1 MESEKI
7 LMAAGVTVAAVV
19 GAFVFWGPSG
29 SRLRQRRGQIA
40 GLHNFG
46 RTCFLNTLL
55 QALAACPQFIAWLQL
70 YNGATP
76 DRKSLISSML
86 STLEVVNGTHATLR
100 GDPHSPG
107 AVLRALNT
115 LGWVIPQEEHD
126 AHELFHV
133 LLSSLEEEATRPQQ
147 MGCLSD
153 ALLPPTPVAHD
164 LLDLDGDYQRGLGG
178 GSAQH
183 HQRIGDQPNR
193 PSSAMLTDFLNM
205 EYDESTSL
213 QRLVRSEAHTPDS
226 PASVCERDS
235 AADALTPGVAT
246 NPFLGSSPFGYQSAL
261 AAMDFIEPPIQ
272 QQQQH
277 QGNASP
283 ILGGERLSRPR
294 QQQLHNQQQQHHN
307 NPNHSEGLNRRV
319 SSSCRSLER
328 LNRGPGRVSIW
339 SSMMP
344 SQVAHPFQGAMGAQI
359 VCNGCGSKSAVRY
372 DKFDSITLNLPT
384 QRRSGLSLGHLLSE
398 YITSED
404 LSDVKC
410 DSCNETTMHTKSVTF
425 AKLPACLCIHIART
439 VWLPT
444 GQVCK
449 RQDYVH
455 FPESL
460 SMAPYSFVQ
469 PHLNSQAGTPWG
481 STMSL
486 YSSSLPMNNGG
497 GAGGEGFGAM
507 FPKNLYRLLAV
518 VVHSG
523 EANSGHFVT
532 YRRGSLRNAHRWFYT
547 SDTIVR
553 EVTID
558 EVLSVPAYLLF
569 YDRGQQRQLQ
579 MQMR

>member
-153 ALLPPTPVAHD
+153 ALLPKANGNGHH
-164 LLDLDGDYQRGLGG
+164 LDMDNDGDSSLMASYRAINMTGG
-178 GSAQH
+178 
-183 HQRIGDQPNR
+183 IGDQPNR

-226 PASVCERDS
+226 PASVCERET
-235 AADALTPGVAT
+235 ADVLTPGVT
-246 NPFLGSSPFGYQSAL
+246 SNSFLANSPFGYQSAL
-261 AAMDFIEPPIQ
+261 DFIDAQ
-272 QQQQH
+272 QPLA
-277 QGNASP
+277 GNASP

-294 QQQLHNQQQQHHN
+294 QPQSQQQQQQLNNLHH
-307 NPNHSEGLNRRV
+307 PGEGLNRRV

-372 DKFDSITLNLPT
+372 DKFDSVTLNLPA

-486 YSSSLPMNNGG
+486 YSSSLPMNGSG
-497 GAGGEGFGAM
+497 AGAGGEGFGTM

-553 EVTID
+553 EVSID

-569 YDRGQQRQLQ
+569 YDRGQQRQQLQ
-579 MQMR
+579 MR

>member
-153 ALLPPTPVAHD
+153 ALLPPSAAPES
-164 LLDLDGDYQRGLGG
+164 LLDFPNEDYSLQR
-178 GSAQH
+178 SSFNVNQ
-183 HQRIGDQPNR
+183 QRIGDQPNR

-235 AADALTPGVAT
+235 AADALTPGVTT
-246 NPFLGSSPFGYQSAL
+246 NPFLGNSPFGYQSAL
-261 AAMDFIEPPIQ
+261 AAMEFIDPQP
-272 QQQQH
+272 
-277 QGNASP
+277 GNASP

-294 QQQLHNQQQQHHN
+294 QPQQQLN
-307 NPNHSEGLNRRV
+307 NHSEGLNRRV

-372 DKFDSITLNLPT
+372 DKFDSITLNLPA

-425 AKLPACLCIHIART
+425 AKLPACLCIHVART

-579 MQMR
+579 MR

>member
-46 RTCFLNTLL
+46 QTCFLNTLL

-70 YNGATP
+70 YNGASP

-86 STLEVVNGTHATLR
+86 NTLEVVNGTHATLR

-107 AVLRALNT
+107 AVLRALNS

-133 LLSSLEEEATRPQQ
+133 LLSSLEEESMRPQPV
-147 MGCLSD
+147 GCLSD
-153 ALLPPTPVAHD
+153 ALPGPGD
-164 LLDLDGDYQRGLGG
+164 NEDGEGIGTGADAGYRQANVTAITGA
-178 GSAQH
+178 S
-183 HQRIGDQPNR
+183 QRIGDQPNR
-193 PSSAMLTDFLNM
+193 PSSAMLSDFLNM
-205 EYDESTSL
+205 EYDESTNL
-213 QRLVRSEAHTPDS
+213 TRLVRSEAHTPDS
-226 PASVCERDS
+226 PASVCERD
-235 AADALTPGVAT
+235 AADRIGLMDAISPGASVLAQKQQ
-246 NPFLGSSPFGYQSAL
+246 FGYQNPMAL
-261 AAMDFIEPPIQ
+261 NESMEMDPL
-272 QQQQH
+272 
-277 QGNASP
+277 ASP

-294 QQQLHNQQQQHHN
+294 LPQSQQF
-307 NPNHSEGLNRRV
+307 SEGLNRRV
-319 SSSCRSLER
+319 SASCRSLER

-339 SSMMP
+339 SNMMP

-359 VCNGCGSKSAVRY
+359 VCNGCASKSAVRY
-372 DKFDSITLNLPT
+372 DKFESITLNLPA

-410 DSCNETTMHTKSVTF
+410 DSCNEITTHTKSVTF
-425 AKLPACLCIHIART
+425 AKLPACLCIHISRT
-439 VWLPT
+439 MWLPT
-444 GQVCK
+444 GQICK
-449 RQDYVH
+449 RTDYVH

-497 GAGGEGFGAM
+497 AAGEAFGAM

-523 EANSGHFVT
+523 DANNGHFVT

-569 YDRGQQRQLQ
+569 YDRGQPRQFQL
-579 MQMR
+579 R

>member
-19 GAFVFWGPSG
+19 GAFVFWGPSGECQVTCLYFGEAPKSVDSPLLAG

-70 YNGATP
+70 YNGASP
-76 DRKSLISSML
+76 DRRSLISSML
-86 STLEVVNGTHATLR
+86 NTLEVVNGTHATLR

-107 AVLRALNT
+107 AVLRALNA

-133 LLSSLEEEATRPQQ
+133 LLSSLEEEAIRPQPL
-147 MGCLSD
+147 GCLSD
-153 ALLPPTPVAHD
+153 ALPLGMGHDNDDSCSSIGLGAAGSATPIGGFRPISAMAAGTGMGVGAS
-164 LLDLDGDYQRGLGG
+164 QRG
-178 GSAQH
+178 
-183 HQRIGDQPNR
+183 IGDQPNR

-213 QRLVRSEAHTPDS
+213 TRLVRSEAHTPDS
-226 PASVCERDS
+226 PASVCEREGADRLGS
-235 AADALTPGVAT
+235 LMLDAISPGTPFGFPLASEVDALATPT
-246 NPFLGSSPFGYQSAL
+246 PT
-261 AAMDFIEPPIQ
+261 
-272 QQQQH
+272 
-277 QGNASP
+277 
-283 ILGGERLSRPR
+283 LGGERPSRPR
-294 QQQLHNQQQQHHN
+294 LPQSQDMG
-307 NPNHSEGLNRRV
+307 EGLNRRV

-328 LNRGPGRVSIW
+328 LHRGPGRVSIW
-339 SSMMP
+339 SNMMP

-372 DKFDSITLNLPT
+372 DKFDSITLNLPP
-384 QRRSGLSLGHLLSE
+384 QRRSGQSLGHLLSD

-410 DSCNETTMHTKSVTF
+410 DSCNETTTHTKSVTF
-425 AKLPACLCIHIART
+425 AKLPACLCIHVART

-449 RQDYVH
+449 RQDFVH

-469 PHLNSQAGTPWG
+469 PHLNSQV
-481 STMSL
+481 S
-486 YSSSLPMNNGG
+486 
-497 GAGGEGFGAM
+497 
-507 FPKNLYRLLAV
+507 
-518 VVHSG
+518 
-523 EANSGHFVT
+523 
-532 YRRGSLRNAHRWFYT
+532 
-547 SDTIVR
+547 
-553 EVTID
+553 
-558 EVLSVPAYLLF
+558 
-569 YDRGQQRQLQ
+569 
-579 MQMR
+579 

>member
-55 QALAACPQFIAWLQL
+55 QAMAACPQFIAWLQL
-70 YNGATP
+70 YNNASP
-76 DRKSLISSML
+76 DRKSLITSML
-86 STLEVVNGTHATLR
+86 NTLEVVNGTHATLR

-107 AVLRALNT
+107 AVLRALNA

-133 LLSSLEEEATRPQQ
+133 LLSSLEEEAIRPQPL
-147 MGCLSD
+147 GCLSD
-153 ALLPPTPVAHD
+153 ALPTDNDDNSSFAGTATPVGGFRPISSMAA
-164 LLDLDGDYQRGLGG
+164 GLGA
-178 GSAQH
+178 S
-183 HQRIGDQPNR
+183 QRIGDQPNR

-226 PASVCERDS
+226 PASVCERDGN
-235 AADALTPGVAT
+235 DR
-246 NPFLGSSPFGYQSAL
+246 LGSLLLDAVSPGTPFGFPIVSDSDSL
-261 AAMDFIEPPIQ
+261 ATPM
-272 QQQQH
+272 
-277 QGNASP
+277 
-283 ILGGERLSRPR
+283 LGGERLSRPR
-294 QQQLHNQQQQHHN
+294 LPQSQQQQE
-307 NPNHSEGLNRRV
+307 EGLNRRV

-328 LNRGPGRVSIW
+328 LHRGPGRVSIW
-339 SSMMP
+339 SNMMP
-344 SQVAHPFQGAMGAQI
+344 SQVAHPFQGAMGTQI

-372 DKFDSITLNLPT
+372 DKFDSITLNLPQ
-384 QRRSGLSLGHLLSE
+384 QRRTGLSLGHLLSE

-410 DSCNETTMHTKSVTF
+410 DSCNETTTHTKSVTF
-425 AKLPACLCIHIART
+425 AKLPACLCIHVART

-449 RQDYVH
+449 RKDYVH

-486 YSSSLPMNNGG
+486 YSSSLPMNNGVG
-497 GAGGEGFGAM
+497 GGEGFGTM

-553 EVTID
+553 EVSID

-569 YDRGQQRQLQ
+569 YDRGQQRQLNL
-579 MQMR
+579 R

>member
-19 GAFVFWGPSG
+19 GAFVFWGPSGKCIQNTQLCNTGHSHLHSHTHAG

-86 STLEVVNGTHATLR
+86 NTLEVVNGTHATLR

-147 MGCLSD
+147 VGCLSD
-153 ALLPPTPVAHD
+153 ALLPVAAGINPNNGNGND
-164 LLDLDGDYQRGLGG
+164 TGDGFGAA
-178 GSAQH
+178 SAAAAAYRTCNMAGVQ
-183 HQRIGDQPNR
+183 QRIGDQPNR
-193 PSSAMLTDFLNM
+193 PSSAMLSDFLNM

-226 PASVCERDS
+226 PASVCERET
-235 AADALTPGVAT
+235 AEILTPSAGGASY
-246 NPFLGSSPFGYQSAL
+246 LAHSPFSYQSA
-261 AAMDFIEPPIQ
+261 MEFMEPQTQPLP
-272 QQQQH
+272 
-277 QGNASP
+277 ASP
-283 ILGGERLSRPR
+283 VLGGERLSRPR
-294 QQQLHNQQQQHHN
+294 QTQAQTQQLQQQQE
-307 NPNHSEGLNRRV
+307 NHSERLNRRV

-372 DKFDSITLNLPT
+372 DKFDSVTLNLPA

-469 PHLNSQAGTPWG
+469 PHLNSQVSVRTVFADILCPETRELAIVG
-481 STMSL
+481 SS
-486 YSSSLPMNNGG
+486 
-497 GAGGEGFGAM
+497 E
-507 FPKNLYRLLAV
+507 
-518 VVHSG
+518 
-523 EANSGHFVT
+523 FV
-532 YRRGSLRNAHRWFYT
+532 
-547 SDTIVR
+547 
-553 EVTID
+553 
-558 EVLSVPAYLLF
+558 
-569 YDRGQQRQLQ
+569 
-579 MQMR
+579 

>member
-70 YNGATP
+70 YNGASP
-76 DRKSLISSML
+76 DRKSLITSML
-86 STLEVVNGTHATLR
+86 NTLEVVNGTHATLR

-107 AVLRALNT
+107 AVLRALNA

-126 AHELFHV
+126 AHELFHI
-133 LLSSLEEEATRPQQ
+133 LLSSLEEEATRPQPV
-147 MGCLSD
+147 GCLSD
-153 ALLPPTPVAHD
+153 ALASADDVD
-164 LLDLDGDYQRGLGG
+164 SICI
-178 GSAQH
+178 GSATGAATVVGANSGTNIG
-183 HQRIGDQPNR
+183 QRIGDQPNR
-193 PSSAMLTDFLNM
+193 PSSAMLSDFLNM
-205 EYDESTSL
+205 EYDEATSL
-213 QRLVRSEAHTPDS
+213 NRLVRSEAHTPDS
-226 PASVCERDS
+226 PASVCEREAPDRLGS
-235 AADALTPGVAT
+235 LLDAITPGSAH
-246 NPFLGSSPFGYQSAL
+246 PFGFP
-261 AAMDFIEPPIQ
+261 MDLHEPVA
-272 QQQQH
+272 
-277 QGNASP
+277 ASP
-283 ILGGERLSRPR
+283 ILGAERLSRPR
-294 QQQLHNQQQQHHN
+294 LPQAQEI
-307 NPNHSEGLNRRV
+307 SEGLNRRV

-339 SSMMP
+339 SNMMP

-359 VCNGCGSKSAVRY
+359 VCNGCNSKSTVRY
-372 DKFDSITLNLPT
+372 DKFDSITLNLPP
-384 QRRSGLSLGHLLSE
+384 QRRTGLSLGHLLSE

-410 DSCNETTMHTKSVTF
+410 DTCNETTTHTKSVTF

-486 YSSSLPMNNGG
+486 YSSSFPMNNGIA
-497 GAGGEGFGAM
+497 GASGEGFGTM

-547 SDTIVR
+547 SDTVVR
-553 EVTID
+553 EVSID

-569 YDRGQQRQLQ
+569 YDRGPQRQ
-579 MQMR
+579 MR

>member
-19 GAFVFWGPSG
+19 GAFVLWGPSG

-70 YNGATP
+70 YNGASP

-86 STLEVVNGTHATLR
+86 NTLEVINGTHATLR

-133 LLSSLEEEATRPQQ
+133 LLSSLEEEAVRPHPL
-147 MGCLSD
+147 GCLSD
-153 ALLPPTPVAHD
+153 ALPGPSGGHDDDTSSSIGIETPA
-164 LLDLDGDYQRGLGG
+164 GG
-178 GSAQH
+178 GFRPLNTMAVAVGVGAS
-183 HQRIGDQPNR
+183 QRIGEQPNR
-193 PSSAMLTDFLNM
+193 PSSAMLTDFLNLD
-205 EYDESTSL
+205 YDESTNL
-213 QRLVRSEAHTPDS
+213 TRMVRSEAHTPDS
-226 PASVCERDS
+226 PASVCEREGNDRIGS
-235 AADALTPGVAT
+235 LLDAISPGT
-246 NPFLGSSPFGYQSAL
+246 SLMGQQPFGFPLCSQPL
-261 AAMDFIEPPIQ
+261 AIDSLTTPTTV
-272 QQQQH
+272 
-277 QGNASP
+277 G
-283 ILGGERLSRPR
+283 GGERLSRPR
-294 QQQLHNQQQQHHN
+294 QPQSQEVN
-307 NPNHSEGLNRRV
+307 EGLNRRV
-319 SSSCRSLER
+319 SASCRSLER
-328 LNRGPGRVSIW
+328 LHRGPGRVSIW
-339 SSMMP
+339 SNMMP
-344 SQVAHPFQGAMGAQI
+344 SQVAHPFQGAMGAQL
-359 VCNGCGSKSAVRY
+359 VCNGCGSKSSVRY
-372 DKFDSITLNLPT
+372 DKFDSVILNLPA
-384 QRRSGLSLGHLLSE
+384 QRRTGLSLGHLLSE

-410 DSCNETTMHTKSVTF
+410 DSCNETTTHTKSVTF
-425 AKLPACLCIHIART
+425 AKLPGCLCIHIART

-449 RQDYVH
+449 RRDYVH

-469 PHLNSQAGTPWG
+469 PHLNSQATTPWG

-486 YSSSLPMNNGG
+486 FSSSLPMNNVVGVG
-497 GAGGEGFGAM
+497 VGVGEGFGTM

-518 VVHSG
+518 VVHTG

-569 YDRGQQRQLQ
+569 YDRGQQRP
-579 MQMR
+579 MR

>member
-19 GAFVFWGPSG
+19 GAFVLWGPSG

-70 YNGATP
+70 YNGASP

-86 STLEVVNGTHATLR
+86 NTLEVINGTHATLR

-133 LLSSLEEEATRPQQ
+133 LLSSLEEEAIRPHPL
-147 MGCLSD
+147 GCLSD
-153 ALLPPTPVAHD
+153 ALPGPSGGHDDDTSSSIGLETPS
-164 LLDLDGDYQRGLGG
+164 GG
-178 GSAQH
+178 GFRPLNTMAVGVGAS
-183 HQRIGDQPNR
+183 QRIGEQPNR
-193 PSSAMLTDFLNM
+193 PSSAMLTDFLNLD
-205 EYDESTSL
+205 YDESTNL
-213 QRLVRSEAHTPDS
+213 TRMVRSEAHTPDS
-226 PASVCERDS
+226 PASVCEREGNDRIGS
-235 AADALTPGVAT
+235 LLDAISPGT
-246 NPFLGSSPFGYQSAL
+246 SLMGQQPFGFPLCSQPL
-261 AAMDFIEPPIQ
+261 AIDSLTTPTTV
-272 QQQQH
+272 
-277 QGNASP
+277 G
-283 ILGGERLSRPR
+283 GGERLSRPR
-294 QQQLHNQQQQHHN
+294 QPQSQEVN
-307 NPNHSEGLNRRV
+307 EGLNRRV
-319 SSSCRSLER
+319 SASCRSLER
-328 LNRGPGRVSIW
+328 LHRGPGRVSIW
-339 SSMMP
+339 SNMMP
-344 SQVAHPFQGAMGAQI
+344 SQVAHPFQGAMGAQL
-359 VCNGCGSKSAVRY
+359 VCNGCGSKSSVRY
-372 DKFDSITLNLPT
+372 DKFDSVILNLPA
-384 QRRSGLSLGHLLSE
+384 QRRTGLSLGHLLSE

-410 DSCNETTMHTKSVTF
+410 DSCNETTTHTKSVTF
-425 AKLPACLCIHIART
+425 AKLPGCLCIHIART

-449 RQDYVH
+449 RRDYVH

-469 PHLNSQAGTPWG
+469 PHLNSQATTPWG

-486 YSSSLPMNNGG
+486 FSSSLPMNNVVGVG
-497 GAGGEGFGAM
+497 VGEGFGTM

-518 VVHSG
+518 VVHTG

-569 YDRGQQRQLQ
+569 YDRGQQRP
-579 MQMR
+579 MR

>member
-70 YNGATP
+70 YNGVTA

-115 LGWVIPQEEHD
+115 LGWMIPQEEHD

-133 LLSSLEEEATRPQQ
+133 LLSSLEEESTRPQQ
-147 MGCLSD
+147 LGCLSD
-153 ALLPPTPVAHD
+153 ALMPHAEQEGEPA
-164 LLDLDGDYQRGLGG
+164 YRM
-178 GSAQH
+178 AMN
-183 HQRIGDQPNR
+183 QRIGDQPNR
-193 PSSAMLTDFLNM
+193 PSSAMLSDFLNM
-205 EYDESTSL
+205 DYDESTNL

-226 PASVCERDS
+226 PSSVCERE
-235 AADALTPGVAT
+235 AATGDPLTPGC
-246 NPFLGSSPFGYQSAL
+246 QSAL
-261 AAMDFIEPPIQ
+261 DFLAAQPL
-272 QQQQH
+272 
-277 QGNASP
+277 NASP
-283 ILGGERLSRPR
+283 MLGGERQSRSR
-294 QQQLHNQQQQHHN
+294 QQQQPLQQ
-307 NPNHSEGLNRRV
+307 PGGEGLNRRV

-344 SQVAHPFQGAMGAQI
+344 SQVAHPFQGAMGAQL

-372 DKFDSITLNLPT
+372 DKFDSVTLNLPS
-384 QRRSGLSLGHLLSE
+384 QRRTGLSLGHLLSE
-398 YITSED
+398 YITSEE

-410 DSCNETTMHTKSVTF
+410 DSCNETTTHTKSVTF
-425 AKLPACLCIHIART
+425 AKLPACLCIHVART

-486 YSSSLPMNNGG
+486 YSSSLPMNNGLG
-497 GAGGEGFGAM
+497 GGEGFGAM

-553 EVTID
+553 EVSID

-569 YDRGQQRQLQ
+569 YDRGQQRQPL
-579 MQMR
+579 MR

>member
-55 QALAACPQFIAWLQL
+55 QAMAACPQFIAWLQL
-70 YNGATP
+70 YNNASP
-76 DRKSLISSML
+76 DRKSLITSML
-86 STLEVVNGTHATLR
+86 NTLEVVNGTHATLR

-107 AVLRALNT
+107 AVLRALNS

-133 LLSSLEEEATRPQQ
+133 LLSSLEEEAIRPHPL
-147 MGCLSD
+147 GCLSD
-153 ALLPPTPVAHD
+153 ALPADSADDAISFAGTATPV
-164 LLDLDGDYQRGLGG
+164 GG
-178 GSAQH
+178 FRPISSMAAP
-183 HQRIGDQPNR
+183 RIGDQPNR

-226 PASVCERDS
+226 PASVCEREGNDR
-235 AADALTPGVAT
+235 
-246 NPFLGSSPFGYQSAL
+246 LGSLLLDAVSPGTPFGFPL
-261 AAMDFIEPPIQ
+261 ASELE
-272 QQQQH
+272 
-277 QGNASP
+277 SS
-283 ILGGERLSRPR
+283 LGGERLSRPR
-294 QQQLHNQQQQHHN
+294 QQQQAEEQ
-307 NPNHSEGLNRRV
+307 GLNRRV

-328 LNRGPGRVSIW
+328 LHRGPGRVSIW
-339 SSMMP
+339 SNMMP

-372 DKFDSITLNLPT
+372 DKFDSITLNLPP
-384 QRRSGLSLGHLLSE
+384 QRRTGLSLGHLLSD

-410 DSCNETTMHTKSVTF
+410 DSCNETTTHTKSVTF
-425 AKLPACLCIHIART
+425 AKLPACLCIHVART

-486 YSSSLPMNNGG
+486 YSSSLPMNNGVG
-497 GAGGEGFGAM
+497 GGEGFGTM

-553 EVTID
+553 EVSID

-569 YDRGQQRQLQ
+569 YDRGQQRQLNL
-579 MQMR
+579 R

>member
-19 GAFVFWGPSG
+19 GAFVFWCPSG

-55 QALAACPQFIAWLQL
+55 QAMAACPQFIAWLQL
-70 YNGATP
+70 YNNASP
-76 DRKSLISSML
+76 DRKSLITSML
-86 STLEVVNGTHATLR
+86 NTLEVVNGTHATLR

-107 AVLRALNT
+107 AVLRALNA

-133 LLSSLEEEATRPQQ
+133 LLSSLEEEAIRPHPV
-147 MGCLSD
+147 GCLSD
-153 ALLPPTPVAHD
+153 ALPTDNDETSSFAGTATPVGGFRPISSMAA
-164 LLDLDGDYQRGLGG
+164 GLGA
-178 GSAQH
+178 S
-183 HQRIGDQPNR
+183 QRIGDQPNR

-226 PASVCERDS
+226 PASVCEREGNDR
-235 AADALTPGVAT
+235 
-246 NPFLGSSPFGYQSAL
+246 LGSLLDAVSPGTPFGFPL
-261 AAMDFIEPPIQ
+261 ASELESLATPT
-272 QQQQH
+272 
-277 QGNASP
+277 
-283 ILGGERLSRPR
+283 LGGERLSRPR
-294 QQQLHNQQQQHHN
+294 LPHPQQE
-307 NPNHSEGLNRRV
+307 EGLNRRV

-328 LNRGPGRVSIW
+328 LHRGPGRVSIW
-339 SSMMP
+339 SNMMP

-372 DKFDSITLNLPT
+372 DKFDSITLNLPP
-384 QRRSGLSLGHLLSE
+384 QRRTGLSLGHLLSD

-410 DSCNETTMHTKSVTF
+410 DSCNETTTHTKSVTF
-425 AKLPACLCIHIART
+425 AKLPACLCIHVART

-486 YSSSLPMNNGG
+486 YSSSLPMNNGVG
-497 GAGGEGFGAM
+497 GGEGFGTM

-553 EVTID
+553 EVSID

-569 YDRGQQRQLQ
+569 YDRGQQRQLN
-579 MQMR
+579 MR

>member
-55 QALAACPQFIAWLQL
+55 QAMAACPQFIAWLQL
-70 YNGATP
+70 YNNASP
-76 DRKSLISSML
+76 DRRSLITSML
-86 STLEVVNGTHATLR
+86 NTLEVVNGTHATLR

-107 AVLRALNT
+107 AVLRALNA

-133 LLSSLEEEATRPQQ
+133 LLSSLEEEAIRPQPL
-147 MGCLSD
+147 GCLSD
-153 ALLPPTPVAHD
+153 ALPTDNDETSSFAGTATPIGGFRPISSMAA
-164 LLDLDGDYQRGLGG
+164 GLGA
-178 GSAQH
+178 S
-183 HQRIGDQPNR
+183 QRIGDQPNR

-226 PASVCERDS
+226 PASVCEREGNDR
-235 AADALTPGVAT
+235 
-246 NPFLGSSPFGYQSAL
+246 LGSLLLDAVSPGTPFGFPL
-261 AAMDFIEPPIQ
+261 ASELESLATPT
-272 QQQQH
+272 
-277 QGNASP
+277 
-283 ILGGERLSRPR
+283 LGGERMSRPR
-294 QQQLHNQQQQHHN
+294 HPQSQEEN
-307 NPNHSEGLNRRV
+307 LNRRV

-328 LNRGPGRVSIW
+328 LHRGPGRVSIW
-339 SSMMP
+339 SNMMP

-372 DKFDSITLNLPT
+372 DKFDSITLNLPP
-384 QRRSGLSLGHLLSE
+384 QRRTGLSLGHLLSD

-410 DSCNETTMHTKSVTF
+410 DSCNETTTHTKSVTF
-425 AKLPACLCIHIART
+425 AKLPACLCIHVART

-486 YSSSLPMNNGG
+486 YSTSLPMNNGVG
-497 GAGGEGFGAM
+497 GGEGFGTM

-553 EVTID
+553 EVSID

-569 YDRGQQRQLQ
+569 YDRGQQRQLNL
-579 MQMR
+579 R

>member
-1 MESEKI
+1 M
-7 LMAAGVTVAAVV
+7 
-19 GAFVFWGPSG
+19 
-29 SRLRQRRGQIA
+29 RQRRGQIA

-133 LLSSLEEEATRPQQ
+133 LLSSLEEESTRPQQ
-147 MGCLSD
+147 TGCLSD
-153 ALLPPTPVAHD
+153 ALLPPGATASEVDHTDAEIASVSAHS
-164 LLDLDGDYQRGLGG
+164 YRA
-178 GSAQH
+178 GSVPAAGIGVGVG
-183 HQRIGDQPNR
+183 QRIGDQPNR

-226 PASVCERDS
+226 PASVCERETIE
-235 AADALTPGVAT
+235 ALTPGAAGIS
-246 NPFLGSSPFGYQSAL
+246 PFFGQSPFGYQSAM
-261 AAMDFIEPPIQ
+261 AAMDFIESQSQTQLPPPM
-272 QQQQH
+272 
-277 QGNASP
+277 NASP

-294 QQQLHNQQQQHHN
+294 LPQQQQHQQQHHHHQHN
-307 NPNHSEGLNRRV
+307 EGLNRRV
-319 SSSCRSLER
+319 SNSCRSLER

-372 DKFDSITLNLPT
+372 DKFDSITLNLPA

-404 LSDVKC
+404 LNDVKC

-449 RQDYVH
+449 RQDYLH

-469 PHLNSQAGTPWG
+469 PHLNSQ
-481 STMSL
+481 
-486 YSSSLPMNNGG
+486 
-497 GAGGEGFGAM
+497 
-507 FPKNLYRLLAV
+507 V
-518 VVHSG
+518 SG
-523 EANSGHFVT
+523 
-532 YRRGSLRNAHRWFYT
+532 
-547 SDTIVR
+547 I
-553 EVTID
+553 
-558 EVLSVPAYLLF
+558 
-569 YDRGQQRQLQ
+569 
-579 MQMR
+579 

>member
-55 QALAACPQFIAWLQL
+55 QAMAACPQFIAWLQL
-70 YNGATP
+70 YNNASP
-76 DRKSLISSML
+76 DRKSLITSML
-86 STLEVVNGTHATLR
+86 NTLEVVNGTHATLR

-107 AVLRALNT
+107 AVLRALNA

-133 LLSSLEEEATRPQQ
+133 LLSSLEEEAIRPQPL
-147 MGCLSD
+147 GCLSD
-153 ALLPPTPVAHD
+153 ALATDNDETSSFAGTATPVGGFRPISSMAA
-164 LLDLDGDYQRGLGG
+164 GLGA
-178 GSAQH
+178 S
-183 HQRIGDQPNR
+183 QRIGDQPNR

-226 PASVCERDS
+226 PASVCEREGNDR
-235 AADALTPGVAT
+235 
-246 NPFLGSSPFGYQSAL
+246 LGSLLLDAVSPGTPFGFPL
-261 AAMDFIEPPIQ
+261 ASELESLATPT
-272 QQQQH
+272 
-277 QGNASP
+277 
-283 ILGGERLSRPR
+283 LGGERMSRPR
-294 QQQLHNQQQQHHN
+294 LPQSQQE
-307 NPNHSEGLNRRV
+307 EGLNRRV

-328 LNRGPGRVSIW
+328 LHRGPGRVSIW
-339 SSMMP
+339 SNMMP

-372 DKFDSITLNLPT
+372 DKFDSITLNLPP
-384 QRRSGLSLGHLLSE
+384 QRRTGLSLGHLLSD

-410 DSCNETTMHTKSVTF
+410 DSCNETTTHTKSVTF
-425 AKLPACLCIHIART
+425 AKLPACLCIHVART

-486 YSSSLPMNNGG
+486 YSSSLPMNNGVG
-497 GAGGEGFGAM
+497 GGEGFGTM

-553 EVTID
+553 EVSID

-569 YDRGQQRQLQ
+569 YDRGQQRQLN
-579 MQMR
+579 MR

>member
-70 YNGATP
+70 YNGASP
-76 DRKSLISSML
+76 DRRSLISSML
-86 STLEVVNGTHATLR
+86 NTLEVVNGTHATLR

-107 AVLRALNT
+107 AVLRALNA

-133 LLSSLEEEATRPQQ
+133 LLSSLEEEAIRPQPL
-147 MGCLSD
+147 GCLSD
-153 ALLPPTPVAHD
+153 ALPLGTLGTTDNDDASSSIGLGTATPLGGFRPISAMAA
-164 LLDLDGDYQRGLGG
+164 GPSASQRG
-178 GSAQH
+178 
-183 HQRIGDQPNR
+183 IGDQPNR

-213 QRLVRSEAHTPDS
+213 TRLVRSEAHTPDS
-226 PASVCERDS
+226 PASVCEREGSDRLGS
-235 AADALTPGVAT
+235 LLLDAVSPGTPFGFPLASEVDALATPT
-246 NPFLGSSPFGYQSAL
+246 PT
-261 AAMDFIEPPIQ
+261 
-272 QQQQH
+272 
-277 QGNASP
+277 
-283 ILGGERLSRPR
+283 LGGERLSRPR
-294 QQQLHNQQQQHHN
+294 QPQGQEMG
-307 NPNHSEGLNRRV
+307 EGLNRRV

-328 LNRGPGRVSIW
+328 LHRGPGRVSIW
-339 SSMMP
+339 SNMMP

-372 DKFDSITLNLPT
+372 DKFDSITLNLPP
-384 QRRSGLSLGHLLSE
+384 QRRSGQSLGHLLSD

-410 DSCNETTMHTKSVTF
+410 DSCNETTTHTKSVTF
-425 AKLPACLCIHIART
+425 AKLPACLCIHVART

-449 RQDYVH
+449 RQDFVH

-486 YSSSLPMNNGG
+486 FSSSLPMNNGLG
-497 GAGGEGFGAM
+497 GGEGFGTM

-553 EVTID
+553 EVSID
-558 EVLSVPAYLLF
+558 EVLGVPAYLLF
-569 YDRGQQRQLQ
+569 YDRGQHRQLPL
-579 MQMR
+579 R

>member
-86 STLEVVNGTHATLR
+86 NTLEVVNGTHATLR

-147 MGCLSD
+147 VGCLSD
-153 ALLPPTPVAHD
+153 ALLPVAAGINPNNGNGND
-164 LLDLDGDYQRGLGG
+164 TGDGFGAA
-178 GSAQH
+178 SAAAAAYRTCNMAGVQ
-183 HQRIGDQPNR
+183 QRIGDQPNR
-193 PSSAMLTDFLNM
+193 PSSAMLSDFLNM

-226 PASVCERDS
+226 PASVCERET
-235 AADALTPGVAT
+235 AEILTPSAGGASY
-246 NPFLGSSPFGYQSAL
+246 LAHSPFSYQSA
-261 AAMDFIEPPIQ
+261 MEFMEPQTQPLP
-272 QQQQH
+272 
-277 QGNASP
+277 ASP
-283 ILGGERLSRPR
+283 VLGGERLSRPR
-294 QQQLHNQQQQHHN
+294 QTQAQTQQLQQQQE
-307 NPNHSEGLNRRV
+307 NHSERLNRRV

-372 DKFDSITLNLPT
+372 DKFDSVTLNLPA

-486 YSSSLPMNNGG
+486 YSTSLPMNNGG

-553 EVTID
+553 EVSID

-579 MQMR
+579 MR

>member
-55 QALAACPQFIAWLQL
+55 QSLAACPQFIAWLQL

-153 ALLPPTPVAHD
+153 ALLPKANGIGQD
-164 LLDLDGDYQRGLGG
+164 ADYDNGMTAASYRSSCNLAG
-178 GSAQH
+178 
-183 HQRIGDQPNR
+183 IGDQPNR
-193 PSSAMLTDFLNM
+193 PSSAMLSDFLNM

-226 PASVCERDS
+226 PASVCERET
-235 AADALTPGVAT
+235 ADVLTPGIAS
-246 NPFLGSSPFGYQSAL
+246 NSFLANSPFGYQSAL
-261 AAMDFIEPPIQ
+261 DFIDAQPPLAV
-272 QQQQH
+272 
-277 QGNASP
+277 NASP
-283 ILGGERLSRPR
+283 ILGGERLSRSR
-294 QQQLHNQQQQHHN
+294 QQQSQQQQQQQQQQQH
-307 NPNHSEGLNRRV
+307 NPSEGLNRRV
-319 SSSCRSLER
+319 SGSCRSLER

-372 DKFDSITLNLPT
+372 DKFDSVTLNLPA

-486 YSSSLPMNNGG
+486 YSSSLPMNGA

-553 EVTID
+553 EVSID

-579 MQMR
+579 MR

>member
-55 QALAACPQFIAWLQL
+55 QAMAACPQFIAWLQL
-70 YNGATP
+70 YNNASP
-76 DRKSLISSML
+76 DRKSLITSML
-86 STLEVVNGTHATLR
+86 NTLEVVNGTHATLR

-107 AVLRALNT
+107 AVLRALNA

-133 LLSSLEEEATRPQQ
+133 LLSSLEEEAIRPQPL
-147 MGCLSD
+147 GCLSD
-153 ALLPPTPVAHD
+153 ALPTDNDETSSFAGTATPIGGFRPINSMAA
-164 LLDLDGDYQRGLGG
+164 GLGA
-178 GSAQH
+178 S
-183 HQRIGDQPNR
+183 QRIGDQPNR

-226 PASVCERDS
+226 PASVCEREGNDR
-235 AADALTPGVAT
+235 
-246 NPFLGSSPFGYQSAL
+246 LGSLLLDAVSPGTPFGFPL
-261 AAMDFIEPPIQ
+261 ASELESLATPT
-272 QQQQH
+272 
-277 QGNASP
+277 
-283 ILGGERLSRPR
+283 LGGERLSRARLP
-294 QQQLHNQQQQHHN
+294 QSQEENL
-307 NPNHSEGLNRRV
+307 SRRV

-328 LNRGPGRVSIW
+328 LHRGPGRVSIW
-339 SSMMP
+339 SNMMP

-372 DKFDSITLNLPT
+372 DKFDSITLNLPP
-384 QRRSGLSLGHLLSE
+384 QRRTGLSLGHLLSD

-410 DSCNETTMHTKSVTF
+410 DSCNETTTHTKSVTF
-425 AKLPACLCIHIART
+425 AKLPACLCIHVART

-444 GQVCK
+444 GQICK

-486 YSSSLPMNNGG
+486 YSTSLPMNNGVG
-497 GAGGEGFGAM
+497 GGEGFGTM

-553 EVTID
+553 EVSID

-569 YDRGQQRQLQ
+569 YDRGQQRQLNL
-579 MQMR
+579 R

>member
-55 QALAACPQFIAWLQL
+55 QAMAACPQFIAWLQL
-70 YNGATP
+70 YNNASP
-76 DRKSLISSML
+76 DRKSLITSML
-86 STLEVVNGTHATLR
+86 NTLEVVNGTHATLR

-107 AVLRALNT
+107 AVLRALNA

-133 LLSSLEEEATRPQQ
+133 LLSSLEEEAIRPHPL
-147 MGCLSD
+147 GCLSD
-153 ALLPPTPVAHD
+153 ALPTDNDETSSFAGTATPVGGFRPISSMAA
-164 LLDLDGDYQRGLGG
+164 GLGA
-178 GSAQH
+178 S
-183 HQRIGDQPNR
+183 QRIGDQPNR

-226 PASVCERDS
+226 PASVCEREGNDR
-235 AADALTPGVAT
+235 
-246 NPFLGSSPFGYQSAL
+246 LGSLLDAVSPGTPFGFPL
-261 AAMDFIEPPIQ
+261 ASELESLATPT
-272 QQQQH
+272 
-277 QGNASP
+277 
-283 ILGGERLSRPR
+283 LGGERSSRPR
-294 QQQLHNQQQQHHN
+294 LPQSQQE
-307 NPNHSEGLNRRV
+307 EGLSRRV

-328 LNRGPGRVSIW
+328 LHRGPGRVSIW
-339 SSMMP
+339 SNMMP

-372 DKFDSITLNLPT
+372 DKFDSVTLNLPP
-384 QRRSGLSLGHLLSE
+384 QRRTGLSLGHLLSD

-410 DSCNETTMHTKSVTF
+410 DSCNETTTHTKSVTF
-425 AKLPACLCIHIART
+425 AKLPACLCIHVART

-486 YSSSLPMNNGG
+486 YSSSLPMNNGVG
-497 GAGGEGFGAM
+497 GGEGFGTM

-553 EVTID
+553 EVSID

-569 YDRGQQRQLQ
+569 YDRGQQRQLNL
-579 MQMR
+579 R

>member
-46 RTCFLNTLL
+46 LTCFLNTLL
-55 QALAACPQFIAWLQL
+55 QAMAACPQFIAWLQL
-70 YNGATP
+70 YNNASP
-76 DRKSLISSML
+76 DRKSLITSML
-86 STLEVVNGTHATLR
+86 NTLEVVNGTHATLR

-107 AVLRALNT
+107 AVLRALNA

-133 LLSSLEEEATRPQQ
+133 LLTCLEEEAIRPQHL
-147 MGCLSD
+147 GCLSD
-153 ALLPPTPVAHD
+153 ALPTDNDDNSSFAGTATPVGAF
-164 LLDLDGDYQRGLGG
+164 RSFSSMAAGLGA
-178 GSAQH
+178 S
-183 HQRIGDQPNR
+183 QRIGDQPNR

-226 PASVCERDS
+226 PASVCERDGN
-235 AADALTPGVAT
+235 DR
-246 NPFLGSSPFGYQSAL
+246 LGSLLLDAVSPGTPFGFPLVNNPDSL
-261 AAMDFIEPPIQ
+261 ATPT
-272 QQQQH
+272 
-277 QGNASP
+277 
-283 ILGGERLSRPR
+283 LGGERSSRPR
-294 QQQLHNQQQQHHN
+294 LPQSQQQQDD
-307 NPNHSEGLNRRV
+307 GLNRRV

-328 LNRGPGRVSIW
+328 LHRGPGRVSIW
-339 SSMMP
+339 SNMMP

-372 DKFDSITLNLPT
+372 DKFESITLNLPP
-384 QRRSGLSLGHLLSE
+384 QRRTGLSLGHLLSE

-410 DSCNETTMHTKSVTF
+410 DSCNETTTHTKSVTF
-425 AKLPACLCIHIART
+425 AKLPACLCIHVART

-449 RQDYVH
+449 RKDYVH

-486 YSSSLPMNNGG
+486 YSSSLPMNNGVG
-497 GAGGEGFGAM
+497 GGEGFGTM

-523 EANSGHFVT
+523 EANCGHFVT
-532 YRRGSLRNAHRWFYT
+532 YRRGSLRNAHRWYYT

-553 EVTID
+553 EVSID

-569 YDRGQQRQLQ
+569 YDRGQQRQLNL
-579 MQMR
+579 R